1 MPEDGLTI
9 KYRPKHIAYME
20 RHNLNKIK
28 PVSFPSDGVG
38 VGNGPT
44 PWSSYKLLNNS
55 PHYVLAGTYL
65 HASLLWF
72 HTPFQALLY
81 RQFPFSSLTS

>member
-1 MPEDGLTI
+1 MPSFIRFFIAMPEDGLTI

-44 PWSSYKLLNNS
+44 P
-55 PHYVLAGTYL
+55 
-65 HASLLWF
+65 
-72 HTPFQALLY
+72 
-81 RQFPFSSLTS
+81 